1 MNFDPALMID
11 GDRLTDGLRWFVAA
25 ASVRLR
31 RMSAAVTQ
39 EELHGIRGWLLAVL
53 RFAITR
59 EQADRAAVVALA
71 RQMDRL
77 RSYGGQSGFTF
88 FVRTSIELCN
98 DIGNRTPAGS
108 ARLYRHVRNV
118 DDDRLRA
125 AFEAVLNLKCTAR
138 PAKPAARE
146 RAYLWQGLRPS

>member
-1 MNFDPALMID
+1 MMTGNADERPAIAARPAPISSLYCDAQSRLDFLWTWLQSFDARFRRCVLHHRIMNFDPALMID

-59 EQADRAAVVALA
+59 EQADRAA
-71 RQMDRL
+71 
-77 RSYGGQSGFTF
+77 
-88 FVRTSIELCN
+88 
-98 DIGNRTPAGS
+98 
-108 ARLYRHVRNV
+108 
-118 DDDRLRA
+118 
-125 AFEAVLNLKCTAR
+125 
-138 PAKPAARE
+138 
-146 RAYLWQGLRPS
+146 